1 MEITNFAGS
10 KKGIIIKQM
19 ETKKIKVL
27 YETPLTV
34 VFEVEQEGVICV
46 SVGVFPI
53 WDPEEI

>member
-1 MEITNFAGS
+1 
-10 KKGIIIKQM
+10 M